1 MTKSGQ
7 MQGQIKIIL
16 KICLGHF
23 CNILPL
29 YNIYC
34 VQITPVAGIIFRK
47 KYWFDNSS
55 ILFFFR
61 T

>member
-47 KYWFDNSS
+47 KY
-55 ILFFFR
+55 
-61 T
+61 